1 MSPFFRKHDGVDT
14 SPSRGP
20 GIGHSPWRLPQEA
33 QLLSLNCYLHI
44 ESPGGGSCLCP
55 GLSVSRLAPLNAN
68 AVLLLSARTGL
79 ARQGLSADMFPGS
92 GDPGSLLPHQ
102 VWEQVEPQPY
112 SN

>member
-1 MSPFFRKHDGVDT
+1 MSPFFRKHNGVDT

-33 QLLSLNCYLHI
+33 QLLSLSCYLHT
-44 ESPGGGSCLCP
+44 ESSGGGSCLQ
-55 GLSVSRLAPLNAN
+55 VSMSRPAPLSAN

-79 ARQGLSADMFPGS
+79 ARQGLSAAMFPGS
-92 GDPGSLLPHQ
+92 GDPGSLLPLQ